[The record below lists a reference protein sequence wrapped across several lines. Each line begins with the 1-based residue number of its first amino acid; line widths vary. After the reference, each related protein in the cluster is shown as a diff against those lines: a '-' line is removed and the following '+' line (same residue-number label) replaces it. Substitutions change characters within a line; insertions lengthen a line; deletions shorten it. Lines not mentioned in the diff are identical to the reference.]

1 MSDKNSKS
9 DNRLVD
15 ERREKLTSLRE
26 GGFNYPSTIEI
37 NSSTLSIID
46 EYDSLKK
53 EDLEGIDKEFSI
65 AGRMMAKRVMG
76 KSSFSRIKDGKG
88 SIQVFLSNS
97 DLGDEASSPRSE
109 LLKKTWI
116 DPFPSL
122 IREKLDLPMTLFA
135 IIRPAIENS
144 LSMPSRSSFFN
155 ESYSSMIER
164 VDELI
169 SIVDG

>member
-15 ERREKLTSLRE
+15 ERREKLNSLRE

-37 NSSTLSIID
+37 NSSTASIIN
-46 EYDSLKK
+46 EYDSMKK
-53 EDLEGIDKEFSI
+53 EDLEGIDREFSI

-97 DLGDEASSPRSE
+97 DLGDEAYESF
-109 LLKKTWI
+109 KTMDVGDIVWVKG
-116 DPFPSL
+116 SL
-122 IREKLDLPMTLFA
+122 FRTKT
-135 IIRPAIENS
+135 
-144 LSMPSRSSFFN
+144 
-155 ESYSSMIER
+155 
-164 VDELI
+164 DELTMNVKELVI
-169 SIVDG
+169 LSKSLRPLPEKYHGLTDTEIRYRSCLLYTSDAADE